1 MKILI
6 AMILMISLGLAGTQ
20 VFARVMANPAASS
33 AAVRYDKTGIVH
45 EIDVAARSI
54 VIDGQR
60 YFFAS
65 ATVPVRTAAG
75 ERYSGRLKKNA
86 RIGFNVSNEGPN
98 RSANVSEVWVL
109 DEPKQSDRK
118 K

>member
-6 AMILMISLGLAGTQ
+6 AILMISLALAGTQ
-20 VFARVMANPAASS
+20 ASARVMANPAASS
-33 AAVRYDKTGIVH
+33 AAVRYDNTGTVQ
-45 EIDVAARSI
+45 EIDVGGRGI

-65 ATVPVRTAAG
+65 AMVPVRTAAG

-98 RSANVSEVWVL
+98 RTANVSEIWVL
-109 DEPKQSDRK
+109 EEPKQSNGK